1 MHNEEVHDL
10 YSRIIISGY
19 QIKNEMGGANG
30 THEQKRK
37 ILTKFWLENPK
48 ERGRV
53 EDLRTDGMKITKWI
67 LKEKNWT
74 LTAQIHLTQ
83 DSDLWGALVNM
94 V

>member
-1 MHNEEVHDL
+1 
-10 YSRIIISGY
+10 
-19 QIKNEMGGANG
+19 MGGANG